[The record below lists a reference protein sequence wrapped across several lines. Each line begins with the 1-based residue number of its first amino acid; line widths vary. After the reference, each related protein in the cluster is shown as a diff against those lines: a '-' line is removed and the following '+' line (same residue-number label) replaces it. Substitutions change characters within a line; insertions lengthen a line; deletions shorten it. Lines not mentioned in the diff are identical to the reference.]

1 MATKYNRN
9 PEIMLEW
16 CEECDAKN
24 RMLDSCSTGAARREI
39 VLFYQTGVE
48 FERYEKGVF
57 FCRNGEKILT
67 RKILF
72 LAGTGVLR

>member
-1 MATKYNRN
+1 
-9 PEIMLEW
+9 MLEW
-16 CEECDAKN
+16 CEECYAKN

-48 FERYEKGVF
+48 FERYETGVF

-72 LAGTGVLR
+72 LPGTGVLR